1 MTTIRWPDDVL
12 RPQNVSFDLD
22 SRSLAGPASVSGA
35 TQVVAS
41 DAGIWK
47 ATFGSVIVKSRQAVL
62 AHRAI
67 AALLEG
73 RLGSI
78 LVPLCR
84 GYGPSSGAVLSEDEK
99 ALFAQVPHD
108 DDAFFDDD
116 TGYVGSLTD
125 VVLAADA
132 AVRATTLHVT
142 VNYAA
147 DDIQPGMHFSL
158 GERLYRIRTYDA
170 PTGAMTIRPPLREA
184 VTAGDRLEFDSPVC
198 RMRLLQ
204 DDGLDLELALRR
216 FGSPTV
222 QFIEDV

>member
-12 RPQNVSFDLD
+12 RSQNISFDLD

-35 TQVVAS
+35 TQVISS
-41 DAGIWK
+41 DSGLWK
-47 ATFGSVIVKSRQAVL
+47 ATFGGVIVKSRQAVL

-78 LVPLCR
+78 LIPLCR

-99 ALFAQVPHD
+99 ALFAQVPHGD
-108 DDAFFDDD
+108 HSFFDDG
-116 TGYVGSLTD
+116 TGYVGSLTN

-170 PTGAMTIRPPLREA
+170 TTGAMTIRPPLREA
-184 VTAGDRLEFDSPVC
+184 VTAGDILNFDDPCC
-198 RMRLLQ
+198 RMRLMN
-204 DDGLDLELALRR
+204 DDGMDLQLALRR
-216 FGSPTV
+216 FGNPTV

>member
-1 MTTIRWPDDVL
+1 MTIRWPDEVL

-62 AHRAI
+62 VHRAL

-84 GYGPSSGAVLSEDEK
+84 AYGPSSDAVLTDDEEL
-99 ALFAQVPHD
+99 LFAEVPHS

-125 VVLAADA
+125 VVLAANA
-132 AVRATTLHVT
+132 AVRATTLVVT

-158 GERLYRIRTYDA
+158 GERLYRIRTYDST
-170 PTGAMTIRPPLREA
+170 TGVMTIRPPLREA
-184 VTAGDRLEFDSPVC
+184 VTAGDALNFDDPVC
-198 RMRLLQ
+198 RMRLAN

-216 FGSPTV
+216 YGTPSIS
-222 QFIEDV
+222 FIEDV

>member
-1 MTTIRWPDDVL
+1 MTAIRWPCEVL
-12 RPQNVSFDLD
+12 RPQNVAFDID

-47 ATFGSVIVKSRQAVL
+47 ATYGNIIVKSRNAVL

-73 RLGSI
+73 RLGTI

-84 GYGPSSGAVLSEDEK
+84 AYGPSSGAVSDQSF
-99 ALFAQVPHD
+99 FARVPHS
-108 DDAFFDDD
+108 DDAYFDDD

-132 AVRATTLHVT
+132 AVRATALTVT

-158 GERLYRIRTYDA
+158 GERLYRVRTFDSS
-170 PTGAMTIRPPLREA
+170 TGTMTIRPPLREA
-184 VTAGDRLEFDSPVC
+184 VTAGDRLEFDDPCC
-198 RMRLLQ
+198 RMRLAN
-204 DDGLDLELALRR
+204 DDGLDLELSLRR
-216 FGSPTV
+216 FGSPTI
-222 QFIEDV
+222 QFIEDL